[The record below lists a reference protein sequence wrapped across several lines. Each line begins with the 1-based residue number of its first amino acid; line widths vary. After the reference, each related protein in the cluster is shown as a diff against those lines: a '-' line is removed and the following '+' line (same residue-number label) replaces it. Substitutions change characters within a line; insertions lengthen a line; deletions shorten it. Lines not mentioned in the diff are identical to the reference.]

1 MATDPQTRWPPV
13 LRQQPPRKAGH
24 HQRFAATFTSTGGCH
39 ELAGLIVPQS
49 RLAVG
54 RSEEQRRR
62 GAEQG
67 DIG

>member
-13 LRQQPPRKAGH
+13 LRQKPPRKAGH
-24 HQRFAATFTSTGGCH
+24 QRIATTFTSPGGCH

-54 RSEEQRRR
+54 RGEEQRRR